1 MGYGGSGKSTARL
14 LSADYAA
21 SRDATDAFWKPD
33 APPLNI
39 DMISR
44 ECYDNGYTCSGNDSE
59 SSADMPTTLRHAD
72 YDGTWACYA
81 KFNEIFVDE
90 VSTYIADG
98 MSVAHSASIS
108 TSVTLPTLDTTDSI
122 HDGFTSM
129 LSRHPSSWSDEAAIH
144 GEVRHIDVMKF
155 HNVGVDSS
163 VCHNKYDSTVSAVRY
178 DGRRA
183 TCRGVV
189 TSGEADAEV
198 VNPAGYFMIVPPCDP
213 IDEASSN
220 SVCGKPFVEARS
232 SERSHGGVPAEPTD
246 KNATDK
252 YRLTLAPRRPPPIF
266 KTKGQWRRYLRDLKV
281 KERNRLE
288 AEEKAAAAAEPYAL
302 EMAKLTGPSTYS

>member
-189 TSGEADAEV
+189 ANLSWKHEVPREAMVACLLSRRTRTRRISIGSHLRL
-198 VNPAGYFMIVPPCDP
+198 AGRR
-213 IDEASSN
+213 
-220 SVCGKPFVEARS
+220 RS
-232 SERSHGGVPAEPTD
+232 SKQRGNGDDTS
-246 KNATDK
+246 AT
-252 YRLTLAPRRPPPIF
+252 
-266 KTKGQWRRYLRDLKV
+266 
-281 KERNRLE
+281 
-288 AEEKAAAAAEPYAL
+288 
-302 EMAKLTGPSTYS
+302 